1 MTSTRLA
8 HTIPQLTRPSKY
20 TQDGGCLFIPSTNS
34 MVKSEKDI
42 RTCITLCITVTM
54 LLKAININIYK
65 YNI

>member
-42 RTCITLCITVTM
+42 STLCITVTM